1 MNKNEYYGKIAQ
13 TIIARLKSRQIQG
26 YYCDS
31 KEDARKKALELITE
45 GNSVGWGGSQTIKD
59 IGLMEVIQNGPYVV
73 YDRKKYSN
81 KQEKMEMY
89 AHILQADWFLMSTN
103 AITMNGEMINIDG
116 RSDRISFLCFGPEN
130 VLIVAG
136 MNKVVPDVESG
147 IKRSQNVAAP
157 KNAMKLERK
166 GPCRDSG
173 ECTACLSPECICSQI
188 LITRRSAYK
197 NRIKVILV
205 GEELGF

>member
-116 RSDRISFLCFGPEN
+116 RSDRISFY
-130 VLIVAG
+130 VLA
-136 MNKVVPDVESG
+136 
-147 IKRSQNVAAP
+147 
-157 KNAMKLERK
+157 RK
-166 GPCRDSG
+166 M
-173 ECTACLSPECICSQI
+173 
-188 LITRRSAYK
+188 Y
-197 NRIKVILV
+197 
-205 GEELGF
+205 

>member
-1 MNKNEYYGKIAQ
+1 MNKNEYYSKIAQ

-89 AHILQADWFLMSTN
+89 AHILQT
-103 AITMNGEMINIDG
+103 
-116 RSDRISFLCFGPEN
+116 
-130 VLIVAG
+130 
-136 MNKVVPDVESG
+136 
-147 IKRSQNVAAP
+147 
-157 KNAMKLERK
+157 
-166 GPCRDSG
+166 
-173 ECTACLSPECICSQI
+173 
-188 LITRRSAYK
+188 
-197 NRIKVILV
+197 
-205 GEELGF
+205 GF

>member
-73 YDRKKYSN
+73 YDRKNIAINRKRW
-81 KQEKMEMY
+81 KCM
-89 AHILQADWFLMSTN
+89 HIFSRQT
-103 AITMNGEMINIDG
+103 
-116 RSDRISFLCFGPEN
+116 
-130 VLIVAG
+130 
-136 MNKVVPDVESG
+136 
-147 IKRSQNVAAP
+147 
-157 KNAMKLERK
+157 
-166 GPCRDSG
+166 
-173 ECTACLSPECICSQI
+173 
-188 LITRRSAYK
+188 
-197 NRIKVILV
+197 
-205 GEELGF
+205 GF